1 MKNEGDIEFTPD
13 ATLPQGTD
21 FAPELTEGS
30 MGSDGM
36 RRGSGA
42 PMDQARQK
50 AQALMST
57 AQSRAS
63 ERINSQFDTQKV
75 RAADSLSSVAQTLR
89 GTTDGLPVDGVGK
102 YINEAADRVDDLAHY
117 LQDHELADVV
127 GTVEDFA
134 RRQPMVFLGGAF
146 ALGVLGARFLRS
158 SSSNARRRTA
168 MDAGWRQ
175 GQTYDGHDAV
185 GRPLAEGYARPEER
199 ADTSYRA
206 PDPRTF

>member
-1 MKNEGDIEFTPD
+1 MKNEGDIGFTPE

-21 FAPELTEGS
+21 FAPELTDRSLGGEG
-30 MGSDGM
+30 M
-36 RRGSGA
+36 RGSGA
-42 PMDQARQK
+42 PLDQAREK

-57 AQSRAS
+57 AQERAA
-63 ERINSQFDTQKV
+63 ERLNSQFDMQKV

-89 GTTDGLPVDGVGK
+89 GTTDGLPVDGVGR

-134 RRQPMVFLGGAF
+134 RRQPMVFIGGAF

-158 SSSNARRRTA
+158 SSSNARRRA
-168 MDAGWRQ
+168 GMDGWRE
-175 GQTYDGHDAV
+175 GQVYDGRDAV
-185 GRPLAEGYARPEER
+185 GRPQAEGYARPDER
-199 ADTSYRA
+199 GVESYMA